1 MKEVIGEYIYAHA
14 YAFFVIPTII
24 EVVLGICV
32 LIVPF
37 IIGIV
42 VWIGLFLLFEWA
54 EAVHVQNIYKKKGW

>member
-1 MKEVIGEYIYAHA
+1 MAEVVAEFIYAHA
-14 YAFFVIPTII
+14 YVCFVIPTVI

-37 IIGIV
+37 IIGII

-54 EAVHVQNIYKKKGW
+54 EAVHINNIYKKKGW